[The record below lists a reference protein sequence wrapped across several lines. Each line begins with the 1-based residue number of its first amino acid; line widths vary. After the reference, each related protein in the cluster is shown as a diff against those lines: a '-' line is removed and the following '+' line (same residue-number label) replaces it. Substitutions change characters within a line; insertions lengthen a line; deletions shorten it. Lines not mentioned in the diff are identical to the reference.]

1 MTNRANKKLWMN
13 RATTAAVV
21 LTCAFAVAGCKKKA
35 PPPPAPPPPPP
46 PPPPAVIDYQGIL
59 KEIKADPRIQVASS
73 VAVTDDSFA
82 RASAAFADAFIKG
95 DAKKLQPMLS
105 KRGQSVMT
113 ELQSTGRWEDAYKD
127 GKVEVVRLI
136 YADAPGSM
144 SNLEF
149 EKAIEAM
156 VKANTDA
163 MRRYDQE
170 LEARGVEPEYRA
182 KLVAA
187 QSEKNAAE
195 IAKHTIEDL
204 ANVAGTKA
212 DMVILMAV
220 QTPAGAD
227 LLGWTAAKN
236 DDKWVF
242 NNASTTAQ
250 VQPKASDWD
259 NVGMLGFSLGTGKTK
274 EKEKA
279 VEPAKSGSGDNKN
292 SPGGTSP
299 GSPSPGNPSGPGGP
313 VRRTPSGPV
322 TIPGG

>member
-1 MTNRANKKLWMN
+1 
-13 RATTAAVV
+13 
-21 LTCAFAVAGCKKKA
+21 
-35 PPPPAPPPPPP
+35 
-46 PPPPAVIDYQGIL
+46 
-59 KEIKADPRIQVASS
+59 
-73 VAVTDDSFA
+73 
-82 RASAAFADAFIKG
+82 
-95 DAKKLQPMLS
+95 
-105 KRGQSVMT
+105 MT

>member
-1 MTNRANKKLWMN
+1 MTNRANKKRWMK
-13 RATTAAVV
+13 RAGYAAVV

-46 PPPPAVIDYQGIL
+46 PPPPVVIDYDGIL
-59 KEIKADPRIQVASS
+59 KDIKADPRVQVAKS

-82 RASAAFADAFIKG
+82 RASATFADAFIRG
-95 DAKKLQPMLS
+95 DANKLKPMLT

-113 ELQSTGRWEDAYKD
+113 ELQSSGRWDDAYKD
-127 GKVEVVRLI
+127 GKVEAVRLV

-149 EKAIEAM
+149 EKAVEAM
-156 VKANTDA
+156 VKANAEA
-163 MRRYDQE
+163 MRRWEAE
-170 LEARGVEPEYRA
+170 LEARGIEPEYRA
-182 KLVAA
+182 KMVAA
-187 QSEKNAAE
+187 QNEANLSQ
-195 IAKHTIEDL
+195 IAKHSLDDMTNL
-204 ANVAGTKA
+204 AGPKA
-212 DMVILMAV
+212 EMVMLMAV
-220 QTPAGAD
+220 QTPAGSD
-227 LLGWTAAKN
+227 LLGWTASKA

-259 NVGMLGFSLGTGKTK
+259 SVGMLGFSLGTGKSK

-279 VEPAKSGSGDNKN
+279 VEPAKTGEGGQGGN
-292 SPGGTSP
+292 PGK
-299 GSPSPGNPSGPGGP
+299 PSAPGNPVNPGGP
-313 VRRTPSGPV
+313 TKRTPAGPV